1 MTKLLKQRLKID
13 EGTKMNTNSVVV
25 TKAKRTRKTVPRDS
39 PPRRSSIY
47 RGVTRHRW
55 TGRYEAHL
63 WDKNCWNE
71 SQNKKG
77 RQGAYDEEDAAAHAY
92 DLAALKYWGPD
103 TILNFPLMTYHKE
116 LKQMEEKAADFLVE
130 FQNLEELQ
138 ATQEEAAVAYDMAA
152 IEYRGLN
159 AVTNFDLSRYI
170 KWLRPDNNNTNIIDA
185 SPNPNINIIDATL
198 TPSAN
203 DDIGLNFL
211 HENQPPQQVAEM
223 VSPTVTAT
231 VPYPSR
237 STTATSA
244 LGLLLQS
251 SKFKEMMEMTNA
263 AEYTSP
269 PLDSTIAP
277 PCNNFP
283 EEIQVHFESQDFGGY
298 NGGDDFIFGD
308 LNFMHN
314 MLHSDFDK

>member
-47 RGVTRHRW
+47 RGID
-55 TGRYEAHL
+55 GRVDMKLIYGI
-63 WDKNCWNE
+63 KTVGT
-71 SQNKKG
+71 S
-77 RQGAYDEEDAAAHAY
+77 AYDEEDAAAHAY

-130 FQNLEELQ
+130 FRNIEELQ
-138 ATQEEAAVAYDMAA
+138 AYDMAA

-170 KWLRPDNNNTNIIDA
+170 KWLRPDNNNTVEVP
-185 SPNPNINIIDATL
+185 PNPNINIIDASV

-211 HENQPPQQVAEM
+211 HNQPPQPVVEM

-231 VPYPSR
+231 MPYPSR

-251 SKFKEMMEMTNA
+251 SKFKEMMEMTTA
-263 AEYTSP
+263 AEYTSTP
-269 PLDSTIAP
+269 SNSTIVP
-277 PCNNFP
+277 PCNKFP
-283 EEIQVHFESQDFGGY
+283 EEIQVHFESQDFAGY